1 MNTDNMSIAG
11 ETIDFGPCAFMDAY
25 DPATVFS
32 SIDEFGRYAY
42 GNQPRI
48 AQWNLARFAE
58 AILPLLD
65 PDEEKAIELA
75 NGAITGFWE
84 PFQAR
89 YLAGMREKLGLA
101 SAEEGDLDLAK
112 GLLDAMQA
120 GRADFTLT
128 FRRLAALAAGEA
140 AEGEV
145 RELFAEPGAITSWL
159 PQWRARLARDPLEP
173 AERGHR
179 MRLASPAVI
188 PRNHLVE
195 EALEAAIARDDYGP
209 FDRLHAALA
218 RPYEDDPEMPGS
230 RHRRRR
236 ARCPTAPSAGPEAG
250 GSDRHAG
257 PAQAVHE
264 LLLVRR
270 IGVGVDE
277 APVAGEV
284 GRSQGCHLGKQRRCL
299 LGPVQHAETGDR
311 NGEHHVHP
319 ADCQAPL
326 GEMQRLLVVA
336 EVIVH
341 ERDPAQAD
349 EGQGIAGVEADRPQ

>member
-1 MNTDNMSIAG
+1 VSEATHALGIPTTRALAAVTTGEPVMRQTIQPGAVITRVAASHVRIGTFQFFAARGLDDASKQLADYVIARHYPEIADAERPYLALLEAVRDRQAALVARWLLVGFIHGVMNTDNMSIAG

-75 NGAITGFWE
+75 NGAIMGFWE

-89 YLAGMREKLGLA
+89 YIAGMREKLGLA
-101 SAEEGDLDLAK
+101 SEEEGDLELAK

-120 GRADFTLT
+120 GRADFSLT
-128 FRRLAALAAGEA
+128 FRRLAAAAASGA

-145 RELFAEPGAITSWL
+145 QELFAEPGAITNWL

-188 PRNHLVE
+188 PRNHMVE

-218 RPYEDDPEMPGS
+218 RPYEERPENAWLMAAPP
-230 RHRRRR
+230 
-236 ARCPTAPSAGPEAG
+236 PTE
-250 GSDRHAG
+250 
-257 PAQAVHE
+257 
-264 LLLVRR
+264 
-270 IGVGVDE
+270 
-277 APVAGEV
+277 VAYRTFCG
-284 GRSQGCHLGKQRRCL
+284 
-299 LGPVQHAETGDR
+299 T
-311 NGEHHVHP
+311 
-319 ADCQAPL
+319 
-326 GEMQRLLVVA
+326 
-336 EVIVH
+336 
-341 ERDPAQAD
+341 
-349 EGQGIAGVEADRPQ
+349 